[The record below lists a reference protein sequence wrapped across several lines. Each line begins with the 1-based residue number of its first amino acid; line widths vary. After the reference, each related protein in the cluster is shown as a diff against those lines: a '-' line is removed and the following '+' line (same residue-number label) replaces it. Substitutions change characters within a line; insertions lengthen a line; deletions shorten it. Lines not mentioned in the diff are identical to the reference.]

1 MVLMRQ
7 LLIRHISIEMNLG
20 KGIGGLMNWQWV
32 KDNKKLVAVVVVLVG
47 ALIAVMTGAITWD
60 QFLGLFERVE
70 PALEGGG

>member
-1 MVLMRQ
+1 
-7 LLIRHISIEMNLG
+7 
-20 KGIGGLMNWQWV
+20 MNWQWV